1 MRFEGMK
8 ICVTGG
14 MGFVGAHTAKSLKA
28 MGAYVVVVDR
38 RYTGIPESFYDEF
51 VRSDF
56 ADPATL
62 RHLNELGVQGFVHC
76 AGSSLVGPSMTNPSD
91 YYNNNVA
98 KNIKFLDYLATDWLY
113 TKPWIVFSSS
123 AATYGNPA
131 SVPIF
136 EDDSQKPINPYGET
150 KLIMEHLL
158 RDYSAAYGIRSF
170 SLRYF
175 NACGAD
181 YWGQEWGPEKGD
193 THLIPRLFEMDPFTL
208 FGTDYATHDGT
219 CVRDYIHVSD
229 LALAHATA
237 CNALSEGAATD
248 YFNLGTGKGYS
259 NQRVIDV
266 YHEIVGPKQILK
278 QERRAGDP
286 DELVADGTKF
296 QERFNWKPYFSDLN
310 TIVNDTMKW
319 YEKSGILE
327 EDRS

>member
-14 MGFVGAHTAKSLKA
+14 MGFVGSHTAKSLRA
-28 MGAYVVVVDR
+28 MGAYVVVVDQ

-51 VRSDF
+51 IRSDY
-56 ADPATL
+56 ADDATL
-62 RHLNELGVQGFVHC
+62 RHLNDIGIQGFVHC
-76 AGSSLVGPSMTNPSD
+76 AGSSLVGPSMTQPSD
-91 YYNNNVA
+91 YYNNNVK
-98 KNIKFLDYLATDWLY
+98 KNIEFLDFLASSWSGI
-113 TKPWIVFSSS
+113 KPWIVFSSS
-123 AATYGNPA
+123 AATYGNPV
-131 SVPIF
+131 SVPIK
-136 EDDSQKPINPYGET
+136 EDDLQKPINPYGET
-150 KLIMEHLL
+150 KLIMEHML

-208 FGTDYATHDGT
+208 FGTDYATEDGT

-229 LALAHATA
+229 LALAHATS
-237 CNALSEGAATD
+237 CQALSEGAATD
-248 YFNLGTGKGYS
+248 YFNLGTNTGYS
-259 NQRVIDV
+259 NQQVIDK
-266 YHEIVGPKQILK
+266 YHEIAGPKQILK
-278 QERRAGDP
+278 QGRREGDP

-319 YEKSGILE
+319 YKKSEILK
-327 EDRS
+327 D